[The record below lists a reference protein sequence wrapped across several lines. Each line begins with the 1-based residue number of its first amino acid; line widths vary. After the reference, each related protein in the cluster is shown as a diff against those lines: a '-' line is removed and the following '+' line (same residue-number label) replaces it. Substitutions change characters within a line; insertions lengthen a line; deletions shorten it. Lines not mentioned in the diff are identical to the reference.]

1 MHDVRQFF
9 TRAKASLD
17 RLRSFFGR
25 MSIDDLKENPSDVNQ
40 KKMSLERIYQEL
52 DTIAAT
58 VERLEVMVQALDE
71 KAKMAMGIF
80 KIIQQLELLP
90 LPEIDLAKVFRTNEK
105 GRWTET

>member
-1 MHDVRQFF
+1 MTLKRTRQTLF
-9 TRAKASLD
+9 
-17 RLRSFFGR
+17 
-25 MSIDDLKENPSDVNQ
+25 

-58 VERLEVMVQALDE
+58 VERLEVIVRALDE
-71 KAKMAMGIF
+71 KAKMAIGIF

-105 GRWTET
+105 GR

>member
-1 MHDVRQFF
+1 MTLKRTRQ
-9 TRAKASLD
+9 TLT
-17 RLRSFFGR
+17 
-25 MSIDDLKENPSDVNQ
+25 

-90 LPEIDLAKVFRTNEK
+90 LPEIDLAKVFRKNEK
-105 GRWTET
+105 GR

>member
-1 MHDVRQFF
+1 
-9 TRAKASLD
+9 
-17 RLRSFFGR
+17 
-25 MSIDDLKENPSDVNQ
+25 
-40 KKMSLERIYQEL
+40 MSLERIYQEL

-105 GRWTET
+105 GR

>member
-1 MHDVRQFF
+1 MTLKRTRQTLF
-9 TRAKASLD
+9 
-17 RLRSFFGR
+17 
-25 MSIDDLKENPSDVNQ
+25 

-105 GRWTET
+105 GR